1 MTCDRFQELVS
12 GWLEGDLDATQRA
25 ALEAHAAT
33 CDACRALMTDL
44 RNIRQTAST
53 LERHAP
59 PARVWAR
66 LEQQLAAEPRFREAA
81 ARRAAGVTAIADRKG
96 ADRKAADRKAA
107 DRKATDPRATDLRA
121 SATRPRFW
129 SWRSPVFALAA
140 SLLLMIGGSLYLL
153 HRWSSD
159 SSTPA
164 TTSASNAPSASG
176 SAGTAG
182 SQPGNAP
189 PGALVESIDSE
200 LQQAAAHYE
209 KAIAGLEQ
217 VANASDS
224 PLDPDMMAALHRN
237 LDVIDKAISESRAAL
252 VAQPNSQVAQQS
264 LFDAFR
270 RKVAL
275 LQDTIALM
283 NELRKGDQA
292 GAARVASGLN
302 KS

>member
-1 MTCDRFQELVS
+1 MTCDRFHELVRD
-12 GWLEGDLDATQRA
+12 WLDGDIDATSRA

-44 RNIRQTAST
+44 RNIHQTAST

-59 PARVWAR
+59 PPRVWAR

-81 ARRAAGVTAIADRKG
+81 ARRADNLTATG
-96 ADRKAADRKAA
+96 G
-107 DRKATDPRATDLRA
+107 RARQNV
-121 SATRPRFW
+121 W
-129 SWRSPVFALAA
+129 SWRSPILALAA
-140 SLLLMIGGSLYLL
+140 GLLIMIGGSLYLL
-153 HRWSSD
+153 HRW
-159 SSTPA
+159 TQGPV
-164 TTSASNAPSASG
+164 SAPTIAGANPTGNNPSNAPG
-176 SAGTAG
+176 
-182 SQPGNAP
+182 P
-189 PGALVESIDSE
+189 ALVESIDSE

-224 PLDPDMMAALHRN
+224 PLDPDVMAALHRN
-237 LDVIDKAISESRAAL
+237 LGVIDKAITESRAAL
-252 VAQPNSQVAQQS
+252 VAQPTSRVAQQS

>member
-1 MTCDRFQELVS
+1 VSITCDRFHELVRD
-12 GWLEGDLDATQRA
+12 WLDGDIDAESRA
-25 ALEAHAAT
+25 ALDAHAAT
-33 CDACRALMTDL
+33 CEACRALMTDL

-59 PARVWAR
+59 PPRVWAR

-81 ARRAAGVTAIADRKG
+81 SRRAADMTSTAGR
-96 ADRKAADRKAA
+96 R
-107 DRKATDPRATDLRA
+107 
-121 SATRPRFW
+121 TRPNLW
-129 SWRSPVFALAA
+129 NWRSPVLALAA
-140 SLLLMIGGSLYLL
+140 SLILMVGGSLYVL
-153 HRWSSD
+153 HRWTQGPTPGTTI
-159 SSTPA
+159 STAAAPTA
-164 TTSASNAPSASG
+164 NNPSNAPG
-176 SAGTAG
+176 
-182 SQPGNAP
+182 P
-189 PGALVESIDSE
+189 ALVESIDSE

-224 PLDPDMMAALHRN
+224 PLDPDVMAALHRN
-237 LDVIDKAISESRAAL
+237 LGVIDKAITESRAAL
-252 VAQPNSQVAQQS
+252 VAQPTSRVAQQS

>member
-1 MTCDRFQELVS
+1 MTCDRFHALVS
-12 GWLEGDLDATQRA
+12 DWLDGDIDATQRA
-25 ALEAHAAT
+25 ALEAHAET

-44 RNIRQTAST
+44 RDVRHAATT
-53 LERHAP
+53 LERQTP
-59 PARVWAR
+59 PSQVWTR
-66 LEQQLAAEPRFREAA
+66 LEQQLAGEPRFREAA
-81 ARRAAGVTAIADRKG
+81 TRRASSVASIAE
-96 ADRKAADRKAA
+96 A
-107 DRKATDPRATDLRA
+107 RARA
-121 SATRPRFW
+121 RTRLW
-129 SWRSPVFALAA
+129 GWRSPILALAA
-140 SLLLMIGGSLYLL
+140 GLLLMVGGSLYFL
-153 HRWSSD
+153 HRWSNANPTP
-159 SSTPA
+159 SS
-164 TTSASNAPSASG
+164 PSASG
-176 SAGTAG
+176 PATAG
-182 SQPGNAP
+182 ANQPGNAP

-224 PLDPDMMAALHRN
+224 PLDPDVMAALHRN
-237 LDVIDKAISESRAAL
+237 LDVIDKAITESRTAL
-252 VAQPNSQVAQQS
+252 ASQPESRVAQTS

>member
-1 MTCDRFQELVS
+1 MTCERFHELVRD
-12 GWLEGDLDATQRA
+12 WLDGDIDAASRA
-25 ALEAHAAT
+25 ALDEHAAT
-33 CDACRALMTDL
+33 CEACRAMMTDL
-44 RNIRQTAST
+44 GHIRQTAST

-59 PARVWAR
+59 PPRVWTR

-81 ARRAAGVTAIADRKG
+81 ARRAANITPIGSRSRSI
-96 ADRKAADRKAA
+96 
-107 DRKATDPRATDLRA
+107 
-121 SATRPRFW
+121 W
-129 SWRSPVFALAA
+129 SWRSPILALAA
-140 SLLLMIGGSLYLL
+140 GLLIMIGGSLYLL
-153 HRWSSD
+153 HRWTQGPASAPIVAGGKPSSN
-159 SSTPA
+159 P
-164 TTSASNAPSASG
+164 SNAPGPA
-176 SAGTAG
+176 T
-182 SQPGNAP
+182 
-189 PGALVESIDSE
+189 VESIDSE

-217 VANASDS
+217 VANASDT

-237 LDVIDKAISESRAAL
+237 LGVIDKAITESRAAL
-252 VAQPNSQVAQQS
+252 VAQPTSRVAQQS

>member
-1 MTCDRFQELVS
+1 MTCDRFHTLVS
-12 GWLEGDLDATQRA
+12 DWLDGDIDATQRA
-25 ALEAHAAT
+25 ALEAHAET

-44 RNIRQTAST
+44 RDVRHAATT
-53 LERHAP
+53 LERQTP
-59 PARVWAR
+59 PSQVWTR
-66 LEQQLAAEPRFREAA
+66 LEQQLAGEPRFREAA
-81 ARRAAGVTAIADRKG
+81 TRRATGIASI
-96 ADRKAADRKAA
+96 AEA
-107 DRKATDPRATDLRA
+107 RARA
-121 SATRPRFW
+121 RTRLW
-129 SWRSPVFALAA
+129 SWRSPTLALAA
-140 SLLLMIGGSLYLL
+140 SLLLMVGASLYFL
-153 HRWSSD
+153 HRWSNANPTPTP
-159 SSTPA
+159 SSPSATGPA
-164 TTSASNAPSASG
+164 TPGVTP
-176 SAGTAG
+176 
-182 SQPGNAP
+182 PGNAP
-189 PGALVESIDSE
+189 AGALVESIDSE

-224 PLDPDMMAALHRN
+224 PLDPDVMAALHRN
-237 LDVIDKAISESRAAL
+237 LGVIDKAITESRTAL
-252 VAQPNSQVAQQS
+252 ASQPNSRLAQTS

>member
-12 GWLEGDLDATQRA
+12 GWLEGDLDAAERA

-33 CDACRALMTDL
+33 CDGCRALMTDL
-44 RNIRQTAST
+44 RNMRQTAST

-81 ARRAAGVTAIADRKG
+81 ARRAAGVTTI

-107 DRKATDPRATDLRA
+107 DRKATI
-121 SATRPRFW
+121 TRPRLW
-129 SWRSPVFALAA
+129 NLRSPVLALAA
-140 SLLLMIGGSLYLL
+140 ALLIMIGGSLYLV

-159 SSTPA
+159 SSTPP
-164 TTSASNAPSASG
+164 TTSASNAPSAAG

-252 VAQPNSQVAQQS
+252 GAQPNSQVAQQS

>member
-1 MTCDRFQELVS
+1 
-12 GWLEGDLDATQRA
+12 
-25 ALEAHAAT
+25 
-33 CDACRALMTDL
+33 MTDL
-44 RNIRQTAST
+44 RAIHERAST
-53 LERHAP
+53 LDRHTP
-59 PARVWAR
+59 PSRVWTR

-81 ARRAAGVTAIADRKG
+81 ARRGAGITPIAG
-96 ADRKAADRKAA
+96 A
-107 DRKATDPRATDLRA
+107 
-121 SATRPRFW
+121 RPRPRIL
-129 SWRSPVFALAA
+129 SWRSPVIALAA

-153 HRWSSD
+153 HRWTQGPIPG
-159 SSTPA
+159 STPSTPIA
-164 TTSASNAPSASG
+164 TATSPSNGSG
-176 SAGTAG
+176 
-182 SQPGNAP
+182 
-189 PGALVESIDSE
+189 GALVESIDSE

-217 VANASDS
+217 VANANDS
-224 PLDPDMMAALHRN
+224 PLDPDVMAALHRN
-237 LDVIDKAISESRAAL
+237 LGVIDKAITESRAAL
-252 VAQPNSQVAQQS
+252 VAQPNSRVAQTS

>member
-1 MTCDRFQELVS
+1 MTCDQFHELVS
-12 GWLEGDLDATQRA
+12 DALDGDIDPAQRA
-25 ALEAHAAT
+25 ALDAHAAT
-33 CDACRALMTDL
+33 CGACRALMTDL
-44 RNIRQTAST
+44 RAIHQTAST

-59 PARVWAR
+59 PSRVWTR

-81 ARRAAGVTAIADRKG
+81 ARRAAGITNI
-96 ADRKAADRKAA
+96 
-107 DRKATDPRATDLRA
+107 A
-121 SATRPRFW
+121 SARRPQGW
-129 SWRSPVFALAA
+129 SWRSPILALAA

-153 HRWSSD
+153 HRWTQEPV
-159 SSTPA
+159 STPTIA
-164 TTSASNAPSASG
+164 QTPNSTT
-176 SAGTAG
+176 
-182 SQPGNAP
+182 PGNGP
-189 PGALVESIDSE
+189 GGALVESIDSE

-224 PLDPDMMAALHRN
+224 PLDPDVMASLHRN
-237 LDVIDKAISESRAAL
+237 LGVIDKAIAESRTAL
-252 VAQPNSQVAQQS
+252 IAQPNSRVAQQS

>member
-1 MTCDRFQELVS
+1 MTCDRFHELVHD
-12 GWLEGDLDATQRA
+12 WLDGDIDATSRA

-33 CDACRALMTDL
+33 CDACRAVMTDL

-59 PARVWAR
+59 PPQVWTR

-81 ARRAAGVTAIADRKG
+81 ARRADST
-96 ADRKAADRKAA
+96 
-107 DRKATDPRATDLRA
+107 
-121 SATRPRFW
+121 TRPSPSLW
-129 SWRSPVFALAA
+129 SWRSPILALAA
-140 SLLLMIGGSLYLL
+140 GLLIMIGGSLYLL
-153 HRWSSD
+153 HRW
-159 SSTPA
+159 TQGPVNAPLVAGVNPA
-164 TTSASNAPSASG
+164 GNNPSNAPG
-176 SAGTAG
+176 
-182 SQPGNAP
+182 P
-189 PGALVESIDSE
+189 ALVESIDSE

-224 PLDPDMMAALHRN
+224 PLDPDVMTALHRN
-237 LDVIDKAISESRAAL
+237 LGVIDKAITESRAAL
-252 VAQPNSQVAQQS
+252 VAQPTSRVAQQS

>member
-1 MTCDRFQELVS
+1 MTCDRFHELVS
-12 GWLEGDLDATQRA
+12 DWLDGNIDPTQRA

-44 RNIRQTAST
+44 RTIHQTAST
-53 LERHAP
+53 LDRHTP
-59 PARVWAR
+59 PSRVWTR
-66 LEQQLAAEPRFREAA
+66 LEQQLAGEPRFREAA
-81 ARRAAGVTAIADRKG
+81 ARRAAGITPI
-96 ADRKAADRKAA
+96 
-107 DRKATDPRATDLRA
+107 A
-121 SATRPRFW
+121 SARPRPRIL
-129 SWRSPVFALAA
+129 SWRSPVIALAA

-153 HRWSSD
+153 HRWTQG
-159 SSTPA
+159 STPA
-164 TTSASNAPSASG
+164 PSGTTAVSTPTSNGSG
-176 SAGTAG
+176 
-182 SQPGNAP
+182 
-189 PGALVESIDSE
+189 GALVESIDSE

-224 PLDPDMMAALHRN
+224 PLDPDVMAALHRN
-237 LDVIDKAISESRAAL
+237 LGVIDKAITESRAAL
-252 VAQPNSQVAQQS
+252 VAQPNSRVAQTS

>member
-1 MTCDRFQELVS
+1 MTCDRFQDLVS
-12 GWLEGDLDATQRA
+12 DWLDGDIDAGSRA

-44 RNIRQTAST
+44 RAIKQTSGT

-59 PARVWAR
+59 PSRVWTR
-66 LEQQLAAEPRFREAA
+66 LEQQLAGEPRFREAA
-81 ARRAAGVTAIADRKG
+81 ARRAAGISSTG
-96 ADRKAADRKAA
+96 
-107 DRKATDPRATDLRA
+107 
-121 SATRPRFW
+121 STRPPVW
-129 SWRSPVFALAA
+129 SWRSPVLALAA
-140 SLLLMIGGSLYLL
+140 SLLLLVGSSLYFL
-153 HRWSSD
+153 HRWTQGSGPTISTATNP
-159 SSTPA
+159 STPA
-164 TTSASNAPSASG
+164 TTSAGNG
-176 SAGTAG
+176 
-182 SQPGNAP
+182 PG
-189 PGALVESIDSE
+189 GALVESIDSE

-224 PLDPDMMAALHRN
+224 PLDPDVMAKLHTN
-237 LDVIDKAISESRAAL
+237 LDVIDKAINESRAAL
-252 VAQPNSQVAQQS
+252 VAQPNSRVAQQS

>member
-1 MTCDRFQELVS
+1 MTCDRFHELVS
-12 GWLEGDLDATQRA
+12 DWLEGSLDASTRA

-33 CDACRALMTDL
+33 CDACRAIMTDL
-44 RNIRQTAST
+44 RAITQTAST

-59 PARVWAR
+59 PSRVWTR

-81 ARRAAGVTAIADRKG
+81 ARRAAGITSRG
-96 ADRKAADRKAA
+96 
-107 DRKATDPRATDLRA
+107 
-121 SATRPRFW
+121 ATRVPVW
-129 SWRSPVFALAA
+129 NWRSPMLALAA
-140 SLLLMIGGSLYLL
+140 SLLLLIGGSLYGLY
-153 HRWSSD
+153 RW
-159 SSTPA
+159 TQPAPTTIA
-164 TTSASNAPSASG
+164 TTRTPSTTG
-176 SAGTAG
+176 TPDAGNG
-182 SQPGNAP
+182 PG
-189 PGALVESIDSE
+189 GGLVESIDSE

-209 KAIAGLEQ
+209 KAITGLEQ

-224 PLDPDMMAALHRN
+224 PLDPDVMAKLHQN
-237 LDVIDKAISESRAAL
+237 LDVIDKAINESRAAL
-252 VAQPNSQVAQQS
+252 NAQPNSRVAQQS

>member
-1 MTCDRFQELVS
+1 MTCDRFHELVRD
-12 GWLEGDLDATQRA
+12 WLDGDIDATSRA
-25 ALEAHAAT
+25 ALEAHATT
-33 CDACRALMTDL
+33 CEACRAVMTDL

-59 PARVWAR
+59 PPRVWTR

-81 ARRAAGVTAIADRKG
+81 ARRADNITAIGSR
-96 ADRKAADRKAA
+96 
-107 DRKATDPRATDLRA
+107 
-121 SATRPRFW
+121 TRPSVW
-129 SWRSPVFALAA
+129 SWRSPILALAA
-140 SLLLMIGGSLYLL
+140 GLLIMIGGSLYLL
-153 HRWSSD
+153 HRW
-159 SSTPA
+159 TQGPLTMPIVA
-164 TTSASNAPSASG
+164 GVNPNGNNPSNAPG
-176 SAGTAG
+176 
-182 SQPGNAP
+182 P
-189 PGALVESIDSE
+189 ALVESIDSE

-209 KAIAGLEQ
+209 KAIVGLEQ

-224 PLDPDMMAALHRN
+224 PLDPDVMTALHRN
-237 LDVIDKAISESRAAL
+237 LGVIDKAITESRAAL
-252 VAQPNSQVAQQS
+252 MSQPTSRVAQQS

>member
-1 MTCDRFQELVS
+1 MTCDQFSARVS
-12 GWLEGDLDATQRA
+12 DWLDGDIDATERA
-25 ALEAHAAT
+25 AFAAHAET
-33 CDACRALMTDL
+33 CEACRALVADL
-44 RNIRQTAST
+44 RAVRQVAST
-53 LERHAP
+53 LDRQTP
-59 PARVWAR
+59 PSRVWTR

-81 ARRAAGVTAIADRKG
+81 ARRGASIASIAEARARARAAV
-96 ADRKAADRKAA
+96 
-107 DRKATDPRATDLRA
+107 
-121 SATRPRFW
+121 W
-129 SWRSPVFALAA
+129 SWRSPILALAA

-153 HRWSSD
+153 HRWTNA
-159 SSTPA
+159 TPA
-164 TTSASNAPSASG
+164 SSSAS
-176 SAGTAG
+176 TAISPAATPG
-182 SQPGNAP
+182 ITTPGNAP
-189 PGALVESIDSE
+189 AGALVESIDSE

-224 PLDPDMMAALHRN
+224 PLDPDVMAALHKN
-237 LDVIDKAISESRAAL
+237 LDVIDKAITESRTAL
-252 VAQPNSQVAQQS
+252 ASQPNSRLAQTS